1 MKKPK
6 YYDHFISHPNAF
18 KGMDLYQLKK
28 CAEYTKFINNKENG
42 ASKKATGE

>member
-18 KGMDLYQLKK
+18 KGMDSNQLKK
-28 CAEYTKFINNKENG
+28 CTEYSLFLKNRENEKHKG
-42 ASKKATGE
+42 TN